1 VLHESVTK
9 ACEKSFAAQSAV
21 PTIEV
26 ASPMDPESVLT
37 FQCPHTGRA
46 IFSTIRTHKTA
57 LAKLGDLK
65 ISVWCPVC
73 EAPHKIACNEAS
85 LVHSLPSETG

>member
-1 VLHESVTK
+1 MAIGQERR
-9 ACEKSFAAQSAV
+9 CEITETFKITSSHKYFIAAR
-21 PTIEV
+21 TIAFSGRAEF
-26 ASPMDPESVLT
+26 L
-37 FQCPHTGRA
+37 PHTGRA
-46 IFSTIRTHKTA
+46 VRSTIRTDRTA

-85 LVHSLPSETG
+85 LVHSLPLENG